1 MKKNLVP
8 AIPVMSWDKELTE
21 RQINLAKGSCH
32 KISKKQ
38 MVKRILSFM
47 KSNQITDADRKVF
60 NKILGDTKLL
70 NKLQICTDGSW
81 LNGRI
86 FYKNF
91 FNQSDANIC
100 VDGEYWMQYYRDNN
114 VSPDTFTK
122 LNYMKYNFEVIYL
135 HLVSNSRE
143 FDHEYHEENLLTNF
157 NVDQL
162 PIYEKALKDFGD
174 SSLYITDQ
182 AYDNRGRL
190 LSDYYSLRTKS
201 NKDRSDFW
209 KLFRGIRDKISA

>member
-21 RQINLAKGSCH
+21 HQINCTKQSCH
-32 KISKKQ
+32 KIPKKQ

-47 KSNQITDADRKVF
+47 SSNQITDADRKVF

-70 NKLQICTDGSW
+70 NKLQICTDDSW

-91 FNQSDANIC
+91 FNQSDVNIC
-100 VDGEYWMQYYRDNN
+100 VDGEYWMQYYRDNRI
-114 VSPDTFTK
+114 SPDTFTK
-122 LNYMKYNFEVIYL
+122 LNYMKNNFEVIYL

-143 FDHEYHEENLLTNF
+143 FDYEYHEENLLTNF
-157 NVDQL
+157 NIDQL

-174 SSLYITDQ
+174 SSLYINNQ

-190 LSDYYSLRTKS
+190 LSDYYSLRTTLS
-201 NKDRSDFW
+201 KDRSDFW